1 MGSKSRKALTIVII
15 LGFLTT
21 AGAAGG
27 TWYFMDQQSQKQK
40 AETEQDKKNLEEQK
54 KELEG
59 KIKKS
64 EDETAKETADD
75 SKVKYTNSQY
85 GFELTFPDDWKNYGL
100 TETYQDGVT
109 KIIYFGLPKK
119 TPSKELPTDF
129 DKGYSNIF
137 AIGVYT
143 KNEWTEAQKLEGP
156 KEPKIGESSKYVFS
170 YSHGNG
176 VPEPVAGISTE
187 QLYKDAD
194 SISKTFKKG
203 CPPLYINNRQEQ

>member
-1 MGSKSRKALTIVII
+1 MKKPIVIAVLVAI
-15 LGFLTT
+15 VT
-21 AGAAGG
+21 AAATGG
-27 TWYFMDQQSQKQK
+27 IWYFMDQQAQKQK
-40 AETEQDKKNLEEQK
+40 AGAEQDKKNLEEQK
-54 KELEG
+54 KALED

-64 EDETAKETADD
+64 EEETTEETADN

-85 GFELTFPDDWKNYGL
+85 GFELTFPDGWKNYGL

-119 TPSKELPTDF
+119 TPSTELPTDF
-129 DKGYSNIF
+129 VKGYSNIF

-143 KNEWTEAQKLEGP
+143 KNEWAEAQKLEGP

-176 VPEPVAGISTE
+176 IPDTVSGMTTE
-187 QLYKDAD
+187 KLYSDAD
-194 SISKTFKKG
+194 SISKTFKTF
-203 CPPLYINNRQEQ
+203 